1 MLQIGDIVNYNSLTG
16 FVIKLDKDHLW
27 VKWFELEP
35 EYPYLLSQETL
46 SQFKKVS

>member
-1 MLQIGDIVNYNSLTG
+1 MFEIGDIVNYNRLTG

-35 EYPYLLSQETL
+35 EYPYTLCDETFSLLE
-46 SQFKKVS
+46 KVS